1 MYELILDLPVDY
13 IDYQVGDLTFA
24 LAPLC
29 NDNSKEINYVDKLVA
44 MKKQGRRIMMDN
56 GAYELGKS
64 VDIHEYIKWIVK
76 VQPDY
81 VVVPDVMKDGF
92 RTCKLAKQFADAIDE
107 QPFNKVE
114 GIEYIVAP
122 QGSDMQE
129 LITCWNTI
137 NEESIT
143 DAILGIPKHVG
154 TWANRLQVAIEL
166 YNQGD
171 YTFNNVHLLGFNS
184 NEFGIVKDF
193 KLHRQTFQLAS
204 IDTKWPIK
212 NMIKQKFERPIDYYF
227 YNKGLDVQELKY
239 KVKGFK
245 MALEGKVGAT

>member
-29 NDNSKEINYVDKLVA
+29 NDNSKEINYVDKLVT

-76 VQPDY
+76 VHPDY
-81 VVVPDVMKDGF
+81 VVVPDVMKDGY
-92 RTCKLAKQFADAIDE
+92 RTSQLAKQFADAIDE
-107 QPFNKVE
+107 QPYNKVE
-114 GIEYIVAP
+114 DIEYIVAP
-122 QGSDMQE
+122 QGGDFTEILQ
-129 LITCWNTI
+129 CWNTI

-143 DAILGIPKHVG
+143 DGILGIPKHVG
-154 TWANRLQVAIEL
+154 TWTNRLNLAKEL
-166 YNQGD
+166 YHQGD
-171 YTFNNVHLLGFNS
+171 WTFNNVHLLGFNE

-193 KLHRQTFQLAS
+193 RGYEQLFRLVS
-204 IDTKWPIK
+204 IDTKWPVK
-212 NMIKQKFERPIDYYF
+212 NMIKQKFKLPIDYYF